1 MVKRW
6 LKNLTGTRLVSQD
19 LCLNTRV
26 SFFFAQTGR
35 LSVEEAMSFAE
46 STGLTSSVKDQE
58 EMTYNFGV
66 YKHTKDRSRTERYIL
81 QFDFNEQALSTIQ
94 KGKFGKKIPF
104 DEIRDYDSEVS

>member
-1 MVKRW
+1 VKN
-6 LKNLTGTRLVSQD
+6 KLV
-19 LCLNTRV
+19 C
-26 SFFFAQTGR
+26 FFAQTGR

-46 STGLTSSVKDQE
+46 STGLTSNVKDQE
-58 EMTYNFGV
+58 ENMTYNFGV

-104 DEIRDYDSEVS
+104 DEIRDYDSEVSKAVFPLWSLCIGNETSAF